1 MLSLLSLCQYFLY
14 ADDILLI
21 APSVS
26 ALQTLLHVCEEEL
39 RLLDM
44 QLNIH
49 KSVCIR
55 FGARFKAPCKSLASS
70 FGGVV
75 DWNNSCRYLGVFFVS
90 GHTFK
95 CCFDHAKSQFFR
107 AFNAILSKIGR
118 FASEEVVISLMYAK
132 CIPVLLY
139 GTEACHILARDK
151 RSIEFTVTRSLM
163 KLFKTSSAIIIED
176 CQKFFHLLPV
186 TYLID
191 IRMAK
196 FLENFVTNENC
207 VCKLFARNAQCSLD
221 KIFLSYGDD
230 IISSCNL
237 RNFITDMFFK

>member
-1 MLSLLSLCQYFLY
+1 M
-14 ADDILLI
+14 
-21 APSVS
+21 
-26 ALQTLLHVCEEEL
+26 
-39 RLLDM
+39 
-44 QLNIH
+44 
-49 KSVCIR
+49 
-55 FGARFKAPCKSLASS
+55 
-70 FGGVV
+70 
-75 DWNNSCRYLGVFFVS
+75 
-90 GHTFK
+90 
-95 CCFDHAKSQFFR
+95 
-107 AFNAILSKIGR
+107 
-118 FASEEVVISLMYAK
+118 ISLMYAK

-139 GTEACHILARDK
+139 GIEACHILARDK

-176 CQKFFHLLPV
+176 CQNFFHLLPV

-237 RNFITDMFFK
+237 RNFITDMFLNDNIANDIIMLAFT